1 MAILPQ
7 LKKRFVLAEADPHS
21 GHILGLCNPKTK
33 VLDADTGTAQPL
45 DAKLGEFQQY
55 LWQERTRYIKNAFDI
70 IRSHPC
76 TYILN
81 GDVTHGNGH
90 PEQIMSTRISDQ
102 YAIAHYNLLPIIER
116 RNVKM
121 IRLMSGTGIHSFGEG
136 TSEITVAERL
146 QADYKHKDIG
156 VVAHG
161 RLKIGGAIFD
171 VAHHGPGRGSRW
183 WLEGNTA
190 RYHLRDRMV
199 RDLSIGLEPA
209 DVYLYAHFH
218 VDVCEVVRM
227 PWQGKTYKSH
237 VIVLP
242 SWCGLGEYARKVT
255 KSAPIIENGLYLFE
269 INDGRVTVYDEFVSR
284 FDTRVEQTL

>member
-7 LKKRFVLAEADPHS
+7 LKKRYVLAEADTHS
-21 GHILGLCNPKTK
+21 GHKLGLCNPLTK
-33 VLDADTGTAQPL
+33 VLDADTGTAQL
-45 DAKLGEFQQY
+45 LELGIFQQY
-55 LWQERTRYIKNAFDI
+55 LWQERTKYIKNAFDI

-90 PEQIMSTRISDQ
+90 TEQLMGSLISYQ
-102 YAIAHYNLLPIIER
+102 FTIAHYNLLPIIER
-116 RNVKM
+116 RNVRT
-121 IRLMSGTGIHSFGEG
+121 IRLMSGTGVHSFGEG
-136 TSEITVAERL
+136 TAEITVAERL
-146 QADYKHKDIG
+146 QADFKRKDIG
-156 VVAHG
+156 VLAHG
-161 RLKIGGAIFD
+161 RLEIGGGIFD
-171 VAHHGPGRGSRW
+171 VSHHGPSGGSRW

-190 RYHLRDRMV
+190 RYHLRDRMM

-209 DVYLYAHFH
+209 HVYLYAHYH
-218 VDVCEVVRM
+218 TDIHEVLRIVWNGRV
-227 PWQGKTYKSH
+227 YRSH
-237 VIVLP
+237 LVVLP

-255 KSAPIIENGLYLFE
+255 KSTPIIENGLYLFE